1 MEGTKQVR
9 LAHPDQYKALLSPRV
24 GQTIQVVLTNGTI
37 SMGKLLEI
45 SAEAITIKHM
55 RLKKMQFSFSTI
67 AEVYMDHVV

>member
-9 LAHPDQYKALLSPRV
+9 LAHPDQYKTLLSPRV

-45 SAEAITIKHM
+45 STEAITIKHM
-55 RLKKMQFSFSTI
+55 RLKKMQFLFSTI
-67 AEVYMDHVV
+67 AEVYIDHVV